1 MEKNRAGRQFV
12 GIFLVIILLLISHS
26 TASAHAMIQ
35 WKVGDEVEVKKRS
48 GDWVRARIIKVE
60 DFRATGKGFYYRV
73 HVYDA
78 QAKNSEWAA
87 KPDSIRAP
95 MKEMDPDGI
104 ST

>member
-1 MEKNRAGRQFV
+1 MKKNRRGRQSV
-12 GIFLVIILLLISHS
+12 SIFLAITLLFVSHS
-26 TASAHAMIQ
+26 IASPYAMIQ
-35 WKVGDEVEVKKRS
+35 WKVGDEVEVKQRS
-48 GDWVRARIIKVE
+48 GDWVRARIVKIE

-78 QAKNSEWAA
+78 QGKNTEWAA

-95 MKEMDPDGI
+95 LKEMDPDGI